1 MKKVGLIT
9 IHGIC
14 NFGSVFQTFALQKK
28 VESLGYDCEV
38 INYKYPNEYHKA
50 KYKDKNPYATV
61 NEGKDT
67 YFDLWRKRFY
77 YRFNYARR
85 YSQMMIQKYKR
96 FVDTYLKT
104 TSEYSSIESL
114 FECEGKYDIYLT
126 GSDQVWNPRYMHED
140 VSFLLPFT
148 ESKNKI
154 AFSAS
159 FGTSDIPDQY
169 KELYKPLLSQ
179 YKHISTREQSGTTL
193 VNEICSKPAQCTCDP
208 TLLMNGDEWE
218 NLIKDKP
225 LVKGKYIL
233 CYVLTYTSDPYPYA
247 SGLIEY
253 IRKQLGYKV
262 VCIDDPDKYWLN
274 QRFINKN
281 GCGPLDLLNLFKNAS
296 FIISSS
302 FHGAAFSVN
311 LKKDFYS
318 ILPPNINDERQESF
332 LKIVGA
338 EDRIIRVGD
347 PMPNPGEL
355 HVKNWDGVSNRLNDY
370 REESMSY
377 LEHALK
383 DCSDD

>member
-14 NFGSVFQTFALQKK
+14 NFGSVFQTYALQKK
-28 VESLGYDCEV
+28 VESLGFDCEV
-38 INYKYPNEYHKA
+38 INYKYPNEYHKT
-50 KYKDKNPYATV
+50 KYRDKNPYAKV
-61 NEGKDT
+61 NKVKDT

-77 YRFNYARR
+77 YRLNFAGR
-85 YSQMMIQKYKR
+85 YTQKMIQKFR
-96 FVDTYLKT
+96 SFVETFLKT
-104 TSEYSSIESL
+104 TSEYSTIESL
-114 FECEGKYDIYLT
+114 FECEGMYDIYLT

-148 ESKNKI
+148 ESENKI

-159 FGTSDIPDQY
+159 FGTSDIPDKY
-169 KELYKPLLSQ
+169 KELYKPLLSH

-193 VNEICSKPAQCTCDP
+193 VKEICSKPAQCTCDP
-208 TLLMNGDEWE
+208 TLLLNGDEWS
-218 NLIKDKP
+218 NLISDKP

-247 SGLIEY
+247 SDLIEY

-274 QRFINKN
+274 PRFINKN

-332 LKIVGA
+332 LKRIGA

-347 PMPNPGEL
+347 PMPKPEDL
-355 HVKNWDGVSNRLNDY
+355 RVKNWDEVSNRLNDY
-370 REESMSY
+370 RKESMNY
-377 LEHALK
+377 LENALK